1 MAETIRVQ
9 MMGSFAVYVDELR
22 MDTQLGRSRKSVSLM
37 ELLVLEQGAPVSNAR
52 VYSTLWADESAGNPE
67 AALKTLVS
75 RMRQAMNGV
84 APGFVAC
91 IVSDR
96 GAYHWECPANVSV
109 DALEIMELL
118 DALEGNLPEAERRR
132 DMNWLLSLYTGDLL
146 QFSESEDWLMAR
158 KTALHNRY
166 MAAVYAWLDELER
179 QGADEEVCAVC
190 RTALEID
197 RFDDRLHMALIDAL
211 VRLNRAGDAMTQYN
225 HAIRLNTRYLG
236 VQPSEALREYYGRIT
251 RMSLRLEDDM
261 ERIRGELEETEA
273 GEGATVCEYGAFK
286 EICSMLMRNLERL
299 HVSTFLGVVTLLNV
313 GEEPMDSIRQDDRMN
328 ALLEIL
334 RCSLR
339 RSDTVTR
346 YSPNVAAFLLPTANY
361 ETGKQ
366 VMERIRGRFY
376 RKCPS
381 SDVRFDYRL
390 TPLGGGS
397 MLKDKM

>member
-84 APGFVAC
+84 APGFGAC

-132 DMNWLLSLYTGDLL
+132 DMNRLLSLYTGDLL

-179 QGADEEVCAVC
+179 QGAD
-190 RTALEID
+190 
-197 RFDDRLHMALIDAL
+197 
-211 VRLNRAGDAMTQYN
+211 
-225 HAIRLNTRYLG
+225 
-236 VQPSEALREYYGRIT
+236 
-251 RMSLRLEDDM
+251 
-261 ERIRGELEETEA
+261 
-273 GEGATVCEYGAFK
+273 
-286 EICSMLMRNLERL
+286 
-299 HVSTFLGVVTLLNV
+299 
-313 GEEPMDSIRQDDRMN
+313 
-328 ALLEIL
+328 
-334 RCSLR
+334 
-339 RSDTVTR
+339 
-346 YSPNVAAFLLPTANY
+346 
-361 ETGKQ
+361 
-366 VMERIRGRFY
+366 
-376 RKCPS
+376 
-381 SDVRFDYRL
+381 
-390 TPLGGGS
+390 
-397 MLKDKM
+397 